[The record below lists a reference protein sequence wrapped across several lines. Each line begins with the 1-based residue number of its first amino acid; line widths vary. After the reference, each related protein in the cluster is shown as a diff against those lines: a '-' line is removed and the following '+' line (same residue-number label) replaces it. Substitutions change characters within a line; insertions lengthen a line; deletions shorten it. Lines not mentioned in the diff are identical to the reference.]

1 MNYGQTL
8 IAVLTEGIRT
18 FTWAN
23 AVMLA
28 IGTLLIYL
36 AIVRRYEP
44 LLLLPIGAG
53 CLFANLGMSAYTPE
67 GLAGHD
73 LRFRH
78 SHRVVPA
85 ADLHRRRCDDRLSP
99 AVGAAAAWC

>member
-1 MNYGQTL
+1 MDVQTL

-53 CLFANLGMSAYTPE
+53 CLFANLGMSAYTP
-67 GLAGHD
+67 GRGWPRSTISA
-73 LRFRH
+73 FAP
-78 SHRVVPA
+78 SCS
-85 ADLHRRRCDDRLSP
+85 RC
-99 AVGAAAAWC
+99 